1 MNDKEQLAKNARGIK
16 SFGGRRFLGFTNR
29 GSEVWISYTVDKK
42 SGQIKI
48 STTHNLNV
56 LLNENS
62 IFATKR
68 VTLKKGANN
77 RRTAEELIKLN
88 KKNMGGAVTKS
99 TLTYLDKLIDALA
112 RGYGKPFVKG
122 KPSSLMF
129 MYIAQA
135 IYEGSYTPEDG
146 DTIWSAVRK
155 EFNFPDGEYFTVQD
169 LP

>member
-1 MNDKEQLAKNARGIK
+1 MNVKEQLAKNARGIE

-56 LLNENS
+56 LLNKNS

-68 VTLKKGANN
+68 VTLKKGVKN

-99 TLTYLDKLIDALA
+99 TLTYLDKLIDTLA

-129 MYIAQA
+129 MYIAQS

-146 DTIWSAVRK
+146 DTTWSAVRK

>member
-1 MNDKEQLAKNARGIK
+1 MTVKEQLEKNAKLIK

-29 GSEVWISYTVDKK
+29 GSEVWISYTADKK
-42 SGQIKI
+42 SGEIEI
-48 STTHNLNV
+48 STTHNLSV

-62 IFATKR
+62 IFTPKR
-68 VTLKKGANN
+68 VTLKKGTQN
-77 RRTAEELIKLN
+77 RKTAEELIKLN
-88 KKNMGGAVTKS
+88 KKNMGGVVGKS
-99 TLTYLDKLIDALA
+99 TITYLQKLIDSLG

-135 IYEGSYTPEDG
+135 IYEGSYNPEDG
-146 DTIWSAVRK
+146 DTIWSAVQK
-155 EFNFPDGEYFTVQD
+155 EFNFPAGEYFTVQD